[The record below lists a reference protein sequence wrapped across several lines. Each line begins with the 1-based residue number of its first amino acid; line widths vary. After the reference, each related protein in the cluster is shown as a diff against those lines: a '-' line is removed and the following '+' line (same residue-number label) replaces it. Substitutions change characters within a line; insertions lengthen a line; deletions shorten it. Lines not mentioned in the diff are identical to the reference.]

1 MLTPST
7 TILTA
12 LVSISL
18 FVSGYFSAK
27 HKSMHELAD
36 PCIFFGTLAGGV
48 TLAAFFGIAAAL
60 LVVVPSSVI
69 TYVYF
74 SRHTSPTVLEKAFY
88 EVSKEFVLLGIIIT
102 CLYFFSEQ
110 IRGIFNFI
118 ANNPAN
124 FIVFNA
130 LFGISN
136 LWIHH
141 QYRDTK
147 WAKFFYQAFYIQL
160 AISTILIFDVEMLF
174 ILLTLTLAILK
185 YTPVIQ
191 KKLPKSILVEFAN
204 QYFIPLLV
212 IALIRFFLIQP
223 YQVPTGS
230 LEPTIM
236 PGDFLL
242 VNQYQYGL
250 RLPLT
255 QHQII
260 PINTPERGDI
270 VVFQSPVGEEKLVKR
285 VIGLPGDHVIYKNKQ
300 LILNGIPV
308 SQTPSTQK
316 NASTSSQAI
325 QLTEHLPGKT
335 HEILINPHF
344 NNEVIDVII
353 PEGHYFMMG
362 DNRDN
367 SGDSR
372 IFGPVT
378 SDLLIGKA
386 FIIWMNWNPQSG
398 QIDRDRIGKSL

>member
-12 LVSISL
+12 LVSVSL
-18 FVSGYFSAK
+18 FISGYFSAK
-27 HKSMHELAD
+27 HKSLNELAD
-36 PCIFFGTLAGGV
+36 PCIFFGTLVGGV
-48 TLAAFFGIAAAL
+48 TLAAFFG
-60 LVVVPSSVI
+60 VI
-69 TYVYF
+69 TALFVIVP
-74 SRHTSPTVLEKAFY
+74 TSIATFAYLARLPSLSVLEKAFY
-88 EVSKEFVLLGIIIT
+88 EVSKEFVFLGIMIT

-110 IRGIFNFI
+110 VRGIFNFI
-118 ANNPAN
+118 ASNPVN
-124 FIVFNA
+124 FILFNA
-130 LFGISN
+130 AFGIFN
-136 LWIHH
+136 IWIHH
-141 QYRDTK
+141 RFAKEK
-147 WAKFFYQAFYIQL
+147 WAKTFYQAFYIQL

-174 ILLTLTLAILK
+174 VLLTATLGLIK
-185 YTPVIQ
+185 YTPIIQ
-191 KKLPKSILVEFAN
+191 KRLPTSILVEFAN

-250 RLPLT
+250 RLPLN
-255 QHQII
+255 QYQIV
-260 PINTPERGDI
+260 PISTPKRGDI

-285 VIGLPGDHVIYKNKQ
+285 VVGLPGDHVIYKNKQ

-308 SQTPSTQK
+308 SQAPSK
-316 NASTSSQAI
+316 EKGAKTSRHAV
-325 QLTEHLPGKT
+325 QLTEYLPGKT
-335 HEILINPHF
+335 HEILIDPHF
-344 NNEVIDVII
+344 NNEVIDIII

-372 IFGPVT
+372 IFGPVA
-378 SDLLIGKA
+378 DEMLIGKA
-386 FIIWMNWNPQSG
+386 FIIWMNWNPESG
-398 QIDRDRIGKSL
+398 QIDRDRIGTSL